1 MSRYA
6 EGTSVPVEKTRIEI
20 EEVLRRFGA
29 DAVSSG
35 YDGLRAFVVFRFWC
49 RMAAWPSGKP
59 MDVAKAISECQSQD
73 DYRKALYLLA
83 LREGVNLPGGGA

>member
-1 MSRYA
+1 M
-6 EGTSVPVEKTRIEI
+6 
-20 EEVLRRFGA
+20 EENAFWPFL
-29 DAVSSG
+29 DAVIAAARSG
-35 YDGLRAFVVFRFWC
+35 DEDFCDAALFRFWC